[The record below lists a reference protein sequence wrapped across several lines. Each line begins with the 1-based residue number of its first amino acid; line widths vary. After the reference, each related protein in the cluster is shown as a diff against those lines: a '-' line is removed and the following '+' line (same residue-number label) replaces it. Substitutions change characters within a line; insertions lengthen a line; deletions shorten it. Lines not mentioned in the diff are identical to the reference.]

1 VHLVILV
8 TIHQETLVDGV
19 QIDDEKVVHWVQQGP
34 SRRDERYCL
43 AIARHLKCSSST
55 RASTWRTTD
64 ADGTGARPPHRLLV
78 SLRVPRE
85 HVGSE

>member
-1 VHLVILV
+1 MESRYVTRKSFIGSHLGPSPL
-8 TIHQETLVDGV
+8 
-19 QIDDEKVVHWVQQGP
+19 DEKC
-34 SRRDERYCL
+34 SL
-43 AIARHLKCSSST
+43 AIARRRQVLGLLT

-85 HVGSE
+85 HVGFW